1 MRSILS
7 LFFSLVVVLTPIPGA
22 AQVELNPSA
31 PETYTVRRGDT
42 LWDIAGRYLRDP
54 WRWPELW
61 EANREIQDPYLIFP
75 GDVLRLQYVD
85 GAPRLALERPLR
97 TVRLSPQVRST
108 ALEVPVPTIPV
119 GAIAPFLTRPYV
131 LSEAEIDAAPYV
143 VGFPDR
149 RVIGGLSDE
158 AYVRSIL
165 DASVGQR
172 FGVVRPGEAYRDPR
186 SGAILGFQAQ
196 FVADAVLDR
205 PGDPAKL
212 RLTSVAQEAGIGDRV
227 LPAPDEEAV
236 VNFYPQPA
244 PAGVQ
249 GQLIS
254 VLNGVSQIGQFN
266 VVVLNLGE
274 EQGLARGHVFE
285 VFNGGERVIDQVKS
299 GGRNWNWRNE
309 TPLDAEFW
317 YSGQRV
323 EGWITDD
330 PRANDS
336 LPKHVGVGG
345 GSTTFVTPFERAGT
359 LMVFR
364 TFPRVSF
371 GLVLGATRP
380 MHVLDTVRPPKG

>member
-1 MRSILS
+1 MRSICYILI
-7 LFFSLVVVLTPIPGA
+7 SLVLALVPLTSA
-22 AQVELNPSA
+22 LAVELNPSA

-61 EANREIQDPYLIFP
+61 EANREIDDPYLIYP
-75 GDVLRLQYVD
+75 GDVLRLHYVG
-85 GAPRLALERPLR
+85 GAPRLALDRPLR
-97 TVRLSPQVRST
+97 TVRLSPRVRST
-108 ALEVPVPTIPV
+108 ALELPVPTIPV

-131 LSEAEIDAAPYV
+131 LSEGEIDAAPYV

-149 RVIGGLSDE
+149 RVIAGVNDDV
-158 AYVRSIL
+158 YVRSIL
-165 DASVGQR
+165 DGPAGQR
-172 FGVVRPGEAYRDPR
+172 FGIVRPGEAYRDPR
-186 SGAILGFQAQ
+186 NGTILGFQAQ

-212 RLTSVAQEAGIGDRV
+212 RLTSVAQEASIGDRV
-227 LPAPDEEAV
+227 VAAGEGDPLV
-236 VNFYPQPA
+236 SFYPRPG
-244 PAGVQ
+244 PTGVQ

-274 EQGLARGHVFE
+274 ENGIERGHVFE
-285 VFNGGERVIDQVKS
+285 VFNGGERVVDRVKS
-299 GGRNWNWRNE
+299 GAFNWNWRE
-309 TPLDAEFW
+309 QTPLDAEMW
-317 YSGQRV
+317 YSGQRIQ
-323 EGWITDD
+323 GWISDD
-330 PRANDS
+330 PRINY
-336 LPKHVGVGG
+336 PVPPHVEVGG
-345 GSTTFVTPFERAGT
+345 GTSTFVTPYESAGT

-380 MHVLDTVRPPKG
+380 MHVLDTIRPPRG

>member
-7 LFFSLVVVLTPIPGA
+7 VFFALVVVLSPIPGA

-97 TVRLSPQVRST
+97 TVRLSPKVRST

-131 LSEAEIDAAPYV
+131 LTEGEIDDAPYV
-143 VGFPDR
+143 VGFPDG
-149 RVIGGLSDE
+149 RVIGGVHDTV
-158 AYVRSIL
+158 YVRSIF
-165 DASVGQR
+165 DGPAGQR
-172 FGVVRPGEAYRDPR
+172 YGIVRPGEAYRDPR
-186 SGAILGFQAQ
+186 SGTVLGFQAQ

-205 PGDPAKL
+205 PGDPARL
-212 RLTSVAQEAGIGDRV
+212 RLTTVAQETSIGDRV
-227 LPAPDEEAV
+227 LPAGEDEPL
-236 VNFYPQPA
+236 VNFYPRPA

-249 GQLIS
+249 GQVIS

-274 EQGLARGHVFE
+274 DQGLARGHVLE
-285 VFNGGERVIDQVKS
+285 VFNGGERVVDRVKS
-299 GGRNWNWRNE
+299 GAFNWNWRE
-309 TPLDAEFW
+309 QTPLDPEMW
-317 YSGQRV
+317 YSGQRIQ
-323 EGWITDD
+323 GWRSDD
-330 PRANDS
+330 PRTDYAV
-336 LPKHVGVGG
+336 PPHVEVGG
-345 GSTTFVTPFERAGT
+345 GSTTFVTPYERAGT